1 MFSWLDKSS
10 VLQNNCHAGKSDGIS
25 CWGLKEHNFIVFEKM
40 ALSLID
46 ALS

>member
-10 VLQNNCHAGKSDGIS
+10 VLQNNCHASCRRM

-40 ALSLID
+40 AD

>member
-1 MFSWLDKSS
+1 MNQVSYRITAMRL
-10 VLQNNCHAGKSDGIS
+10 AGKSDGIS